1 MGARHRFG
9 PEVHQALPRGTARGG
24 RASMPR
30 ATPASS
36 DAESRVV
43 TLRDGA
49 RWLVTVVARL
59 VSEDAAADAAPPRLV
74 LRLEPHQR
82 SPRATRVATV
92 RARSLHAVDDEEL
105 RRLVTTFPARRR
117 RAVTTRM
124 PGGG

>member
-1 MGARHRFG
+1 MGGRRRID
-9 PEVHQALPRGTARGG
+9 PEVHQVLPHGTARGD
-24 RASMPR
+24 RAS
-30 ATPASS
+30 TPPAAPARS

-59 VSEDAAADAAPPRLV
+59 VSEDAAPDAASPRLV
-74 LRLEPHQR
+74 VRLEPHRR
-82 SPRATRVATV
+82 SPRAARVATV

-117 RAVTTRM
+117 RAVTIRM

>member
-1 MGARHRFG
+1 MGRRRRFG
-9 PEVHQALPRGTARGG
+9 PEVQQPPSRSAVRGG
-24 RASMPR
+24 RASAQR
-30 ATPASS
+30 ANPAVG

-59 VSEDAAADAAPPRLV
+59 VSEDAAPDAAPPRLV

-82 SPRATRVATV
+82 SPRAARVATL
-92 RARSLHAVDDEEL
+92 RARSLHAVDDDEL
-105 RRLVTTFPARRR
+105 RRIVTTLPARRR
-117 RAVTTRM
+117 RAVTIRM